1 MKRFASAMGGMVIA
15 ALLAAGCSPAPSST
29 ETSPG
34 ADGWHE
40 FRGTWTA
47 AGDRHVI
54 KLGNER
60 QASVTYLSG
69 SLVLEGGSRPG
80 AGFRAV
86 AVVMNDSAT
95 GMVGRC
101 LWTDEHGDQVF
112 SELQGEGTNTANHI
126 VGTIVGGTGRF
137 AGATG
142 TFEFSWRFVLQT
154 EDGTVQG
161 QSERLA
167 GRVRVDSAEARP
179 RQGGDR
185 KP

>member
-1 MKRFASAMGGMVIA
+1 MKRLESAIGGMVVA
-15 ALLAAGCSPAPSST
+15 VLLAAGCSPAPST
-29 ETSPG
+29 TQAPPA
-34 ADGWHE
+34 ADGWRE

-54 KLGNER
+54 RLGNER
-60 QASVTYLSG
+60 QASITYLSG
-69 SLVLEGGSRPG
+69 SLVLDGASRPG

-101 LWTDEHGDQVF
+101 VWTDERGDQVF
-112 SELQGEGTNTANHI
+112 SELQGEGTDTGKRI
-126 VGTIVGGTGRF
+126 VGTIFGGTGRF

-142 TFEFSWRFVLQT
+142 DFEFGWKYVLQT

-167 GRVRVDSAEARP
+167 GRVRIDSAARP
-179 RQGGDR
+179 AGAVP
-185 KP
+185 KS

>member
-1 MKRFASAMGGMVIA
+1 MKIKAHALEGLIVA
-15 ALLAAGCSPAPSST
+15 VTLLATGCSPAPPAPDAAPAT
-29 ETSPG
+29 
-34 ADGWHE
+34 DGWRE

-47 AGDRHVI
+47 AGDRHI
-54 KLGNER
+54 IRLGNER
-60 QASVTYLSG
+60 QASITYLSG
-69 SLVLEGGSRPG
+69 SLVLEGATRPG

-101 LWTDEHGDQVF
+101 LWMDERGDQVF
-112 SELQGEGTNTANHI
+112 SELQGEGTDTGKRI

-142 TFEFSWRFVLQT
+142 NFEFGWRYVLQT

-167 GRVRVDSAEARP
+167 GRVRVDR
-179 RQGGDR
+179 GGR